1 MIQKIFLAVNKSQQ
15 LANNFLKSSANMP
28 TKRSEKQIFAP
39 IFRQFLAGARL
50 FLLPGISEEGFDVG
64 VRDRLAVDFFE
75 TGHQQLHVLDRDMLA
90 RTVVEAGMDFLS
102 GHFSFTISRFN

>member
-1 MIQKIFLAVNKSQQ
+1 MQICPQKGAKNKFSPQFSD
-15 LANNFLKSSANMP
+15 N
-28 TKRSEKQIFAP
+28 
-39 IFRQFLAGARL
+39 FLAGARL

-75 TGHQQLHVLDRDMLA
+75 TGHQQLHVLDGDMLA

-102 GHFSFTISRFN
+102 GHNLTVLFGYANGPMLDRLYTDIDP

>member
-1 MIQKIFLAVNKSQQ
+1 
-15 LANNFLKSSANMP
+15 MP

-64 VRDRLAVDFFE
+64 VRDRLTVNFFE

-90 RTVVEAGMDFLS
+90 RAVVEAGMDFLS
-102 GHFSFTISRFN
+102 GHNLTVLFGYANGPMLDRLYTDIDP